1 MYVASTMSTPHGSP
15 GRLAAILALAG
26 LLAAA
31 ACDSSSEVQGPFPG
45 RPRFDGT
52 RALELV
58 ERQVAF
64 GPRVPGRPGHADQL
78 AWMRATLD
86 SLADDLVVDSF
97 TVVASSG
104 DTLRLT
110 NLVARFKPEEKRR
123 ILLLTHWD
131 TRPIS
136 DNASEPELEKIP
148 VPGANDG
155 GSGTAVL
162 IELARL
168 FHGQAPPMGIDL
180 LFVDGEDYGPGTE
193 DMFFGSNRYAESLP
207 DQAATTG
214 RPIYGVLLD
223 MVGDVDARFPV
234 EEYSFEYAR
243 PVVNKVWG
251 AARRLGY
258 ASAFP
263 ETVGGPVGDDHV
275 PLIEAGL
282 PTADVIDLSYGPGN
296 AWWHTPNDTPDHVSA
311 ANLEMVGEVMAELV
325 YSGG

>member
-1 MYVASTMSTPHGSP
+1 MGAHAP

-26 LLAAA
+26 LLAAG

-52 RALELV
+52 RALEQV
-58 ERQVAF
+58 RAQVAF
-64 GPRVPGRPGHADQL
+64 GPRVPGRPGHAAQL
-78 AWMRATLD
+78 AWMRNTLD
-86 SLADDLVVDSF
+86 SLADDLVADTF
-97 TVVASSG
+97 TVVATSG

-110 NLVARFKPEEKRR
+110 NLVARFRPEDKRR

-131 TRPIS
+131 TRPTS
-136 DNASEPELEKIP
+136 DNAREPERRDIP

-162 IELARL
+162 MELARL
-168 FHGQAPPMGIDL
+168 FHGQPPPMGIDL
-180 LFVDGEDYGPGTE
+180 LFVDGEDYGPTAE
-193 DMFFGSNRYAESLP
+193 DMFFGSKRYAAGLA
-207 DQAATTG
+207 DQGATTG

-223 MVGDVDARFPV
+223 MVGDADARFPV
-234 EEYSFEYAR
+234 EGYSFEYAR

-296 AWWHTPNDTPDHVSA
+296 AWWHTPEDTPDRLSA
-311 ANLEMVGEVMAELV
+311 ASLEMVGEVMAELV